1 MTLFGITTRRPT
13 FNEFT
18 AAVVMAVG
26 LWLLGLAVMLRA
38 GETIEPFDAGGLLLV
53 LTWGCVAVRMGI
65 RPDRGWRHLAVNAC
79 VSAVLLGAYGSVFSM
94 VA

>member
-1 MTLFGITTRRPT
+1 MTFFGITTRHPN

-18 AAVVMAVG
+18 AATVMAVG

-38 GETIEPFDAGGLLLV
+38 GEQVDRFDAGGLLLV
-53 LTWGCVAVRMGI
+53 LTWGCVGVRMGI
-65 RPDRGWRHLAVNAC
+65 RPDRGWRHLAANAV
-79 VSAVLLGAYGSVFSM
+79 VSALLLGAYGGVVHL